1 MKIRRFQAST
11 MREAMRQV
19 REEQGPDAVILST
32 HRSAGGVEVVAAV
45 DYDAALMQQ
54 ALRRA
59 EPPPAETSFAE
70 LLATSPSP
78 PEPVVEAMPQRF
90 AMPVAPVTT
99 PVPAA
104 PARAAAFVLRAP
116 PAGPHAIR
124 QLVAPRLGPAAPA
137 SAASQATALDLRAQP
152 QTVPAPADP
161 NSLAALGI
169 EPQLAQ
175 QILDEATQAQG
186 PRARFM
192 PLGLLARRIAV
203 AKIDPVEQGGIVA
216 LLGPTGVGKTTT
228 LAKIAARGVRKY
240 GANGVAL
247 ISADRYRVGAQEQLA
262 TYGSLLGVPVFPA
275 TDAATLAQALKQCA
289 RRPLVLIDTAG
300 VSPRDRRLVEQF
312 RELSATQ
319 GDIRNYLVLSATAQ
333 GADLEDLLG
342 KLGPVHPAGVILTKL
357 DETGSLGGALSAC
370 IRAQLPLAYVT
381 DGQRVPEDIQPARAD
396 RLVLKAM
403 QLARHLHTPAV
414 PPLPAHTPAGARHAA
429 L

>member
-32 HRSAGGVEVVAAV
+32 HRSADGVEVVAAV

-59 EPPPAETSFAE
+59 EPPSETSFAE
-70 LLATSPSP
+70 LLAANP
-78 PEPVVEAMPQRF
+78 PPPPAIESLPQR
-90 AMPVAPVTT
+90 V
-99 PVPAA
+99 AA
-104 PARAAAFVLRAP
+104 PAPAVAFAQAAPPRAAAFVLRAP

-124 QLVAPRLGPAAPA
+124 QLIEPRLGRSTTVAT
-137 SAASQATALDLRAQP
+137 ASQATALDLRTQP
-152 QTVPAPADP
+152 QPPPAPADP

-175 QILDEATQAQG
+175 QIIDESTQAQG

-203 AKIDPVEQGGIVA
+203 TKIDPVEQGGIVA

-275 TDAATLAQALKQCA
+275 TDAKTLAQALKQCA
-289 RRPLVLIDTAG
+289 RRQLVLIDTAG

-312 RELSATQ
+312 RELSATH
-319 GDIRNYLVLSATAQ
+319 GDIRNYLVLSAAAQ
-333 GADLEDLLG
+333 GADLEELLG

-403 QLARHLHTPAV
+403 QLARHLHAPEPRST
-414 PPLPAHTPAGARHAA
+414 TTAGAIHAA
-429 L
+429 V